1 MKRAWTIFR
10 AIAVGL
16 LLLAVVVP
24 TSLYVLLSMEPVQRG
39 VRDTASHELSKLL
52 GADVDIENVTIH
64 PFNRLA
70 IKGVSIAVGPDTVA
84 TAATISAG
92 FELRHFLRTG
102 ELIIDYA
109 LVDGV
114 SLRIWRH
121 EPTSPLNVQPVLD
134 HLRSRRRSDTKSAF
148 ELRINT
154 VVLRN
159 GSLSYDVLS
168 ERINS
173 KSYKHESNQS
183 SG

>member
-70 IKGVSIAVGPDTVA
+70 IRGVSIAVGA
-84 TAATISAG
+84 TS
-92 FELRHFLRTG
+92 R
-102 ELIIDYA
+102 
-109 LVDGV
+109 
-114 SLRIWRH
+114 
-121 EPTSPLNVQPVLD
+121 
-134 HLRSRRRSDTKSAF
+134 HLRSTCSPCSTICAPGDAPTPRAP
-148 ELRINT
+148 
-154 VVLRN
+154 
-159 GSLSYDVLS
+159 LS
-168 ERINS
+168 
-173 KSYKHESNQS
+173 
-183 SG
+183 